1 MDTLRLGGTPE
12 VAALMG
18 VRRNV
23 VTNWVKRGKLTP
35 IGSIGRRPT
44 YVFDLDAI
52 QKDLDR
58 KRADN
63 DS

>member
-1 MDTLRLGGTPE
+1 ML
-12 VAALMG
+12 G

-35 IGSIGRRPT
+35 IGTIGRRPT
-44 YVFDLDAI
+44 YVFDMEAV

-58 KRADN
+58 KRGSDN